1 MPCSRGKAQTVCRT
15 LGGGLTKSRVPYKER
30 LKSRT
35 NRCESQAG
43 SQLMANGQKM
53 SDEETK

>member
-1 MPCSRGKAQTVCRT
+1 MCPALEARLELFAGHWD
-15 LGGGLTKSRVPYKER
+15 KSRVPYKER

-43 SQLMANGQKM
+43 SQLMANGQE
-53 SDEETK
+53 DQ